1 MSDDHKNTIVERV
14 KKLLRLSKG
23 THSAAESENA
33 LLKAKEL
40 CAANGIRFE
49 SVDAE
54 APQIKEVMVLKD
66 MRNSL
71 SKQWIY
77 GILDKHFGI
86 MVCMG
91 RDVGVYFVGPEENIE
106 IGKFILTY
114 LLQCEKREWEK
125 TLEEYRVSFEA
136 RSGQRV
142 PIKDVKKAFRKYKKD
157 FVAGFYSKIYKR
169 LEERPLRNDR
179 IKDAVKKYMDEKYG
193 ELHERKANT
202 NRRSDSSGFF
212 IQKGLES
219 GAGVSLSRPVEGTSM
234 ETAMIGG
241 I

>member
-1 MSDDHKNTIVERV
+1 M
-14 KKLLRLSKG
+14 
-23 THSAAESENA
+23 
-33 LLKAKEL
+33 
-40 CAANGIRFE
+40 
-49 SVDAE
+49 
-54 APQIKEVMVLKD
+54 
-66 MRNSL
+66 
-71 SKQWIY
+71 
-77 GILDKHFGI
+77 
-86 MVCMG
+86 
-91 RDVGVYFVGPEENIE
+91 
-106 IGKFILTY
+106 
-114 LLQCEKREWEK
+114 
-125 TLEEYRVSFEA
+125 EEYRVSFEA

-142 PIKDVKKAFRKYKKD
+142 QIKDVKNAFRKYKKD

-202 NRRSDSSGFF
+202 NKRSDSSGFF

-241 I
+241 M